1 MKNEEYHP
9 APYWNKV
16 ANRIKK
22 TKRGG
27 GSLAGDHEPYYAYKR
42 KKFLKLLH
50 SVDFNNNKV
59 LEIGCGPG
67 GNLKEIATN
76 YSPEKL
82 VGADISAEMLS
93 LAGQNLE
100 NHPVSLHK
108 VNGESLP
115 FADGEFDLVFTA
127 TVLQHNT
134 SESMLVRNLEE
145 ICRVCSDRLI
155 LFERVERKITGD
167 DLCLGRPVAYYQQLV
182 EGQGFKLVSVKPI
195 NVRVSYL
202 VCGAIR
208 KIFNARDHEEGM
220 PPSQATVIL
229 QKMMLPVT
237 RVLDRLV
244 GSMSDVTK
252 MEFRRVDR

>member
-1 MKNEEYHP
+1 M
-9 APYWNKV
+9 
-16 ANRIKK
+16 
-22 TKRGG
+22 
-27 GSLAGDHEPYYAYKR
+27 
-42 KKFLKLLH
+42 
-50 SVDFNNNKV
+50 
-59 LEIGCGPG
+59 
-67 GNLKEIATN
+67 KEIATN

-93 LAGQNLE
+93 LAGQNLVDL
-100 NHPVSLHK
+100 PVSLQK
-108 VNGESLP
+108 VDGESLP

-134 SESMLVRNLEE
+134 DESMLMRNLEE
-145 ICRVCSDRLI
+145 ICRVCGDELI

-182 EGQGFKLVSVKPI
+182 EEQGFKLVSVKPI
-195 NVRVSYL
+195 NVRISYL

-208 KIFNARDHEEGM
+208 KIFNSRDHEEGM
-220 PPSQATVIL
+220 PPSGATVIL

-237 RVLDRLV
+237 RVLDRMV

-252 MEFRRVDR
+252 MEFRRADR

>member
-1 MKNEEYHP
+1 MKNEAYHP
-9 APYWNKV
+9 EPYWNKV
-16 ANRIKK
+16 ADRIKK
-22 TKRGG
+22 RKRG
-27 GSLAGDHEPYYAYKR
+27 GSLAGDYEPYYAYKR

-50 SVDFNNNKV
+50 SVDFNNKKV

-82 VGADISAEMLS
+82 IGADISAEMLS

-100 NHPVSLHK
+100 NLPVSLHK

-115 FADGEFDLVFTA
+115 FAGGEFDIVFTA

-134 SESMLVRNLEE
+134 DESMLKRNLEE
-145 ICRVCSDRLI
+145 ICRVCGDKLI
-155 LFERVERKITGD
+155 LFERIERKITGD
-167 DLCLGRPVAYYQQLV
+167 DLCQGRPVAYYQQLV
-182 EGQGFKLVSVKPI
+182 EDQGFKLVSVDPI
-195 NVRVSYL
+195 NVRISYL

-220 PPSQATVIL
+220 PPSQATVLL
-229 QKMMLPVT
+229 QKILLPVT
-237 RVLDRLV
+237 RVLDRMV
-244 GSMSDVTK
+244 VSMSDVTK
-252 MEFRRVDR
+252 MEFRRAE